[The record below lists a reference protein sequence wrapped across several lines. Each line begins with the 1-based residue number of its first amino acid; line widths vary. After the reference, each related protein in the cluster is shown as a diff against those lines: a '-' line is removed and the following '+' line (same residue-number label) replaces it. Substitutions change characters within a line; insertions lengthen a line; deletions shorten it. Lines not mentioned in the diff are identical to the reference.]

1 LGNRYRITLLPG
13 YAPELNPDE
22 GVWNQFKENEL
33 ANVSCLD
40 LPELRAELR
49 AATRRLQRQPE
60 IVRSFF
66 KEAG

>member
-1 LGNRYRITLLPG
+1 LRPG

-22 GVWNQFKENEL
+22 GVWHQLKENEL

-49 AATRRLQRQPE
+49 AATRRLQSHPK
-60 IVRSFF
+60 IVRAFF
-66 KEAG
+66 KEAGYG